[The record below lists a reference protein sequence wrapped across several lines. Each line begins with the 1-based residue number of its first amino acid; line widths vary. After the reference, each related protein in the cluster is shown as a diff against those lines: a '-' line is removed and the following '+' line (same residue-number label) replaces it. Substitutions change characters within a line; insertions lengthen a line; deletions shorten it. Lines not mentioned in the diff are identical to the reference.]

1 MKRSKFRKYA
11 LLVTIHLESS
21 HAAILYVPYK
31 DSRCLNKVKC
41 GLRVQSGESASVV
54 KLLFESSG
62 TSSVLNTSHVMKG
75 QYLISSSFQTLTFS
89 SQPRAKWFREYFLQ
103 NKQSNAVIY
112 NSNCMFQNDRT
123 RKHMNRN
130 NEIIVYNYYNEYVI
144 VLKCTSH
151 KFRIQNYKHSESFRI
166 EDSFSDNR

>member
-1 MKRSKFRKYA
+1 MQWNLIGK
-11 LLVTIHLESS
+11 L
-21 HAAILYVPYK
+21 
-31 DSRCLNKVKC
+31 
-41 GLRVQSGESASVV
+41 GGSGEIYSITELFCYLCICVTFASMVRSDTNTTRTS
-54 KLLFESSG
+54 LFVCRP
-62 TSSVLNTSHVMKG
+62 TRLNTSHVMKG

-112 NSNCMFQNDRT
+112 NSNCTFQNDRT

-151 KFRIQNYKHSESFRI
+151 KFHIQNYKHSESFRI

>member
-75 QYLISSSFQTLTFS
+75 QYFISSSFHLYNSYFSFPIFHPFIFS
-89 SQPRAKWFREYFLQ
+89 SVHPLFFHPNLSSLHPFIPYMLFSREKFHPAK
-103 NKQSNAVIY
+103 V
-112 NSNCMFQNDRT
+112 NSYIFFIRP
-123 RKHMNRN
+123 
-130 NEIIVYNYYNEYVI
+130 ILFI
-144 VLKCTSH
+144 
-151 KFRIQNYKHSESFRI
+151 
-166 EDSFSDNR
+166 